1 MKWRVHRM
9 EDGLFYSESALLNR
23 VLFYS
28 DYNDINIFVEDEFK
42 EFIYE
47 NIFQRMFNYKIKINK
62 ILPMKGKKGVEKAF
76 QEYGGAYD
84 GKPAI
89 YLVDGDFD
97 LVMGKEM
104 ISSPNYIYLE
114 KYNIE
119 SYYIDEKA
127 VLKYMAGKMKTT
139 QKNVSEKIQYSG
151 WEDMIYDAMKEL
163 FINYMIAQEVFP
175 EEKNV
180 GISPHTFFY
189 KNGYVN
195 IDKVEEYINQ
205 LRNRISDYDIKYD
218 LYKRKFE
225 TILSGD
231 TTKLV
236 CGKYL
241 LASLSNYLREKADV
255 RFKEDDF
262 IYFLA
267 SFLDIKTLDFVKE
280 RIVSIINARQL

>member
-1 MKWRVHRM
+1 
-9 EDGLFYSESALLNR
+9 
-23 VLFYS
+23 
-28 DYNDINIFVEDEFK
+28 
-42 EFIYE
+42 
-47 NIFQRMFNYKIKINK
+47 
-62 ILPMKGKKGVEKAF
+62 MKGKPGVEKAF
-76 QEYGGAYD
+76 QEYGCSYD

-104 ISSPNYIYLE
+104 INSPNYIYLE

-139 QKNVSEKIQYSG
+139 QKNVSKKIEYSE
-151 WEDMIYDAMKEL
+151 WEDMIYAAMKEL
-163 FINYMIAQEVFP
+163 FINYMVAQDVFP

-180 GISPHTFFY
+180 GLPPHSYFY

-195 IDKVEEYINQ
+195 IDKIEEYING
-205 LRNRISDYDIKYD
+205 LKCRLPDYDAMYD
-218 LYKRKFE
+218 SYERKFE

-231 TTKLV
+231 TTRLV

-241 LASLSNYLREKADV
+241 LASLSNYLRAKASV
-255 RFKEDDF
+255 TFKEDDF
-262 IYFLA
+262 VYFLA
-267 SFLDIKTLDFVKE
+267 SFFDIKTLDFVKD
-280 RIVSIINARQL
+280 RILNIISTGQA

>member
-1 MKWRVHRM
+1 MKWRVRKM

-28 DYNDINIFVEDEFK
+28 DYNDINIFVEDEYK

-47 NIFQRMFNYKIKINK
+47 NIFQRMFNYKVEINK
-62 ILPMKGKKGVEKAF
+62 IYPMKGKKGVEKAF
-76 QEYGGAYD
+76 QEYGKEYD

-114 KYNIE
+114 RYNIE
-119 SYYIDEKA
+119 SYYIEEKA

-139 QKNVSEKIQYSG
+139 QKNVSEKIEYFG
-151 WEDMIYDAMKEL
+151 WENMIYDAMKEL

-195 IDKVEEYINQ
+195 IDKVEEYINR
-205 LRNRISDYDIKYD
+205 LRSRIPDYDVKYD

-241 LASLSNYLREKADV
+241 LASLSNYLREKAKV
-255 RFKEDDF
+255 TFKEDDF

-267 SFLDIKTLDFVKE
+267 SFFDIKTLDFVKE
-280 RIVSIINARQL
+280 RIFSIINVRQE